1 MEEPRQYEFIT
12 EEIVK
17 KGEVTIYSTEEDM
30 RKLKEINEY
39 NRYMKVC
46 RAKMMELKQIRDTHL
61 LSNVIVIA
69 TLIFILLLKRTVFL
83 EKPLMC
89 VLLFLGYI
97 VVYLVFSFWKSKLDL
112 ISNVSASAVL
122 LFIDW
127 LFVFLLAMNI
137 IFCVVYRYK
146 KGCLGEEIGYPLFYD
161 IRIDRIRNRNYVVEV
176 KNSSVIDNSF

>member
-69 TLIFILLLKRTVFL
+69 TLI
-83 EKPLMC
+83 
-89 VLLFLGYI
+89 LFCY
-97 VVYLVFSFWKSKLDL
+97 
-112 ISNVSASAVL
+112 
-122 LFIDW
+122 
-127 LFVFLLAMNI
+127 
-137 IFCVVYRYK
+137 
-146 KGCLGEEIGYPLFYD
+146 
-161 IRIDRIRNRNYVVEV
+161 
-176 KNSSVIDNSF
+176 